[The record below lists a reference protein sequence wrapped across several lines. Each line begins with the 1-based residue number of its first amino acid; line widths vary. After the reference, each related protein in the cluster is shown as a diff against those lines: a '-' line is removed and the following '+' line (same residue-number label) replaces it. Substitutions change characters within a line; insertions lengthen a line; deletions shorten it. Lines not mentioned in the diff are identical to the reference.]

1 MTVLRLELL
10 AVLIGVRALKSTL
23 REMNLPIKV
32 KILYTDSQCVLHWL
46 QTKKPLSVCL
56 LKEIES
62 LEGLTFRYIPKQE
75 NSADLATRGKSPS
88 GLTYSLWW
96 NGPTLSSEPL
106 SQ

>member
-1 MTVLRLELL
+1 MYQLRLRSCIPIPN
-10 AVLIGVRALKSTL
+10 VYCIGFKQKSHF
-23 REMNLPIKV
+23 
-32 KILYTDSQCVLHWL
+32 Q
-46 QTKKPLSVCL
+46 CL

-88 GLTYSLWW
+88 ELTSSLWW
-96 NGPTLSSEPL
+96 NGPTWSSEPL